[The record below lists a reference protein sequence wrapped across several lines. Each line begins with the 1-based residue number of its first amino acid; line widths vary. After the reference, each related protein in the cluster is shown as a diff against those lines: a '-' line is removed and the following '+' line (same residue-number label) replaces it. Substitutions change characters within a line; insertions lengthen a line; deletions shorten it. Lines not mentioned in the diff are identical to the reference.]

1 MKLITIL
8 FISLFLITQAGMG
21 QTADSSIIITNAH
34 TKSEPSLDTNISNNP
49 INFKKRLRLVTSLQ
63 GLGYGASMIGLN
75 KIWYAGYPKSSFH
88 YYNDAGEWLDM
99 DKVGHVYTAYS
110 LSRLIYRTW

>member
-49 INFKKRLRLVTSLQ
+49 ILLSHFTPRTRLWRFHDRL
-63 GLGYGASMIGLN
+63 
-75 KIWYAGYPKSSFH
+75 K
-88 YYNDAGEWLDM
+88 
-99 DKVGHVYTAYS
+99 
-110 LSRLIYRTW
+110 

>member
-8 FISLFLITQAGMG
+8 FISLFLIAQVGMG
-21 QTADSSIIITNAH
+21 QTADSSIIITTAN
-34 TKSEPSLDTNISNNP
+34 TNNEPLLDTHLANKP
-49 INFKKRLRLVTSLQ
+49 VNFKKRLRLVTSLQ

-75 KIWYAGYPKSSFH
+75 KIWYAGYPKNSFH

-110 LSRLIYRTW
+110 LS

>member
-8 FISLFLITQAGMG
+8 FISLFLIAQVGMG
-21 QTADSSIIITNAH
+21 QTADSSIIITTAN
-34 TKSEPSLDTNISNNP
+34 TNNEPRLDTHLTNKTV
-49 INFKKRLRLVTSLQ
+49 NFKKRLHLVTSLQ
-63 GLGYGASMIGLN
+63 GLGYGASMVGLN

-110 LSRLIYRTW
+110 